1 MNVLVTNNY
10 AGSPVLWEYNQGKVE
25 RIDLIDFNI
34 HEMLFDNHPT
44 QVANF
49 PVEIYEVIL
58 DYVMQSILESRNLT
72 AAFKLCCIDKRTLK
86 HFYDQIYNH
95 RYTQVYYMI
104 QRLSR
109 TFNLADRIYEDYL
122 CDPNP
127 GNGGFMAVVAYRQ
140 GSLRYNMQYNPWDFM
155 SQIEVQKLE
164 VDIEQDLLSV
174 HAFPGHFYGDTVWIH
189 GEDNEGIYDTKT
201 IHHPVIVMILCD
213 YSYSL
218 IPSKQTVSHNWLGFT
233 KFLRRTFGDRMGF
246 YMMVKSRID
255 EENPFIETTDQFV
268 QL

>member
-10 AGSPVLWEYNQGKVE
+10 AGSPILWEYVDGKVE
-25 RIDLIDFNI
+25 RIDLIDFNT
-34 HEMLFDNHPT
+34 HQMLLDDHPT

-49 PVEIYEVIL
+49 PVEIYEHIL
-58 DYVMQSILESRNLT
+58 EYVMQSRLESRNI
-72 AAFKLCCIDKRTLK
+72 AAALHLCFIDRRTLK
-86 HFYDQIYNH
+86 HFYNQIYNQ
-95 RYTQVYYMI
+95 RYNQTYYII
-104 QRLSR
+104 QRLSK
-109 TFNLADRIYEDYL
+109 TFKLAASIYEDYL

-140 GSLRYNMQYNPWDFM
+140 GSLQYSPQYNPWDM
-155 SQIEVQKLE
+155 MGEIEVQKLD

-189 GEDNEGIYDTKT
+189 GEDNDGIYDTKL
-201 IHHPVIVMILCD
+201 IHHPVLVMILCD
-213 YSYSL
+213 YTYSL
-218 IPSKQTVSHNWLGFT
+218 IPCKQNICQSWLAFT

-255 EENPFIETTDQFV
+255 VENPFIETTDQFV